1 MGANIVDVPGN
12 GPYVF
17 KVQGQTYH
25 RNGEISKFAHLYIL
39 ETRSPAADLRKQ
51 LPENENCDPDILYRI
66 DNFMRNHN
74 RLANSYLMMRDVQK
88 EHEENSLEL
97 GLEIP
102 VVNMVFKRDRRSDQ
116 RRYNKPTENEVAMVF
131 VNNDGEP
138 PFERD
143 IRIYPKKSY

>member
-1 MGANIVDVPGN
+1 
-12 GPYVF
+12 
-17 KVQGQTYH
+17 
-25 RNGEISKFAHLYIL
+25 
-39 ETRSPAADLRKQ
+39 
-51 LPENENCDPDILYRI
+51 
-66 DNFMRNHN
+66 MRNHN

-116 RRYNKPTENEVAMVF
+116 RRYNKRTENEVAMVF

-143 IRIYPKKSY
+143 IRIYPKNPIDSQQSFININILSPNLDPMTYPLLFPYSEPGWQPNWECESYPGYRRNRVRVEASIGIQKQKYNILQK